1 MPQPRQTM
9 FNEQTQNFLF
19 DLILDNYPEDKKT
32 WHLLYSSYNKIAG
45 NFKNNTFSNEEAQA
59 MVDLLHSQFCTGK
72 YDNQI
77 DLIEQLMTWFE
88 AQIVEEVK

>member
-1 MPQPRQTM
+1 MPQPRQAM
-9 FNEQTQNFLF
+9 FNQTTKTFLY
-19 DLILDNYPEDKKT
+19 DLILDNFRTDKKT
-32 WHLLYSSYNKIAG
+32 QHLLYSSYNKIAG

-77 DLIEQLMTWFE
+77 DLIDQLMTWFE
-88 AQIVEEVK
+88 AQIVEVAQ

>member
-1 MPQPRQTM
+1 M

-45 NFKNNTFSNEEAQA
+45 NFKNNTFSDQEAQA
-59 MVDLLHSQFCTGK
+59 MVNLLQLEIINGNKTDLVK
-72 YDNQI
+72 
-77 DLIEQLMTWFE
+77 QLNNWFE
-88 AQIVEEVK
+88 AQIREVVK

>member
-1 MPQPRQTM
+1 M

-45 NFKNNTFSNEEAQA
+45 NFKNNTFSDQEAQA
-59 MVDLLHSQFCTGK
+59 MVNLLQLEIINGNKTDLVK
-72 YDNQI
+72 
-77 DLIEQLMTWFE
+77 QLKNWFE
-88 AQIVEEVK
+88 AQIREVVK